1 MDENRKSTKH
11 CQNPNSNDFQ
21 RLVASPSDAT
31 RVLAACKALAS
42 QKSDE
47 QKRGCLPPT
56 TLFGAASQRRSRL
69 EARRRCLVASGART
83 GPREAPQAKP
93 LLLVPVGVAVA

>member
-1 MDENRKSTKH
+1 MRTERA
-11 CQNPNSNDFQ
+11 QNTAKPPILMIFSG
-21 RLVASPSDAT
+21 LSL
-31 RVLAACKALAS
+31 LAACKALAS

-47 QKRGCLPPT
+47 QKRGCVPPT
-56 TLFGAASQRRSRL
+56 TRLGAASQRRSRL

-83 GPREAPQAKP
+83 VPREAPQAKP